1 MTTNM
6 ELDKVEEQQPT
17 ELEFNVG
24 GRLRRIRET
33 YGMSQRAL
41 AKRTGVANGLISMIE
56 LGRTSPSVATLK
68 KILDGVPL
76 TLAEFFSTDPAP
88 HDEQIVYR
96 ADELSEI
103 GNDAISYRQVGSNLH
118 DRALQMLHEKLQPG
132 ADTGVDLYRHDAE
145 EGGVVIH
152 GQLELTV
159 DGQSFVL
166 GPGDA
171 YYFNSRIPHRFR
183 NIGDD
188 VCEIVSACT
197 PPSF

>member
-68 KILDGVPL
+68 KILEGVPADARRIEKVESSFGDGSSSPSGGRPSSSAPA
-76 TLAEFFSTDPAP
+76 TPTTSTAAFRTAST
-88 HDEQIVYR
+88 I
-96 ADELSEI
+96 SET
-103 GNDAISYRQVGSNLH
+103 
-118 DRALQMLHEKLQPG
+118 M
-132 ADTGVDLYRHDAE
+132 
-145 EGGVVIH
+145 
-152 GQLELTV
+152 
-159 DGQSFVL
+159 
-166 GPGDA
+166 
-171 YYFNSRIPHRFR
+171 
-183 NIGDD
+183 
-188 VCEIVSACT
+188 SAK
-197 PPSF
+197 S